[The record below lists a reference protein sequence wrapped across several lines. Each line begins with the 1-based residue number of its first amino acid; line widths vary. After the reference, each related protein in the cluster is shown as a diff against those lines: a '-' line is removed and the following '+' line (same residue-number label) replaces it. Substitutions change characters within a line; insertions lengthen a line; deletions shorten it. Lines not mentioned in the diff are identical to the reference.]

1 MGAGTVGTVQQ
12 QQQQYM
18 SSPKL
23 VGLSKHGP
31 MSPQQM
37 SPYARVGMPPP
48 MSPMIDP
55 MDDGDDDEDLLP
67 PEEEVLV
74 VPREFGRTDRLN
86 KDAKRERL
94 LELNS
99 PFPTRNEM
107 QAVLDGLQQATGK
120 GLLQMACFLHDQLEE
135 LVAVEQKEKVTKLRF
150 SLKGDEDEEED
161 QLQANDAHP
170 FTFKDTASSLRQ
182 GPRSTIGVL
191 LADRPEALGM
201 PGRCV
206 VHGSVPGSPAYFSGK
221 IRQGDVIM
229 QVDEQSVS
237 PDNVVSMMCGNDVPG
252 TRIKLLVD
260 RATRKRPFAVHLIRA
275 EADAVAHQKGIFE
288 MLASLAEA
296 AGTGQLDQNPH
307 LDNSN
312 TALHREMVEA
322 MKLLQREKTED
333 ELILREQLERKD
345 RALVKAQI
353 LIREFVAKSRQFLS
367 EADLHLPLPLGPNTN
382 EPQIATSEK
391 AGISQD
397 DLTPARCIGSILSIG
412 EGSED
417 TERDKLLVGETQD
430 GAQQMLGASETS
442 NDSTALGNGKMED
455 EVLQLR
461 ADLEAAHD
469 HTTLLTLEQ
478 EMLTQKLEISRN
490 ENKGQVHL
498 AEQLKKA
505 NVKCQELLQEQ
516 AKLQQQLEQVK
527 SKCNELSKA
536 NDALTSSLDEAGVT
550 LLELRS
556 EIAEKTDVI
565 DSLHKCR
572 SFQDEVSLLSQEFP
586 G

>member
-1 MGAGTVGTVQQ
+1 MGTGTVGMAQQ
-12 QQQQYM
+12 QPQYM

-48 MSPMIDP
+48 MSPVIDP

-67 PEEEVLV
+67 PEEELLV
-74 VPREFGRTDRLN
+74 APREFGRTDRLN

-135 LVAVEQKEKVTKLRF
+135 LIAVEKKEKVTKLRF
-150 SLKGDEDEEED
+150 SLKGDEDEEEH
-161 QLQANDAHP
+161 QLQDNP

-221 IRQGDVIM
+221 IKQGDVIM

-296 AGTGQLDQNPH
+296 AGTGQLDQSPH

-312 TALHREMVEA
+312 TSLHREMVEA

-353 LIREFVAKSRQFLS
+353 LIREFVAKSQQFLS
-367 EADLHLPLPLGPNTN
+367 ESHAADVHLPLPIGPNIN

-391 AGISQD
+391 AGIPQD
-397 DLTPARCIGSILSIG
+397 DSTPARCIGSILSMG
-412 EGSED
+412 ECSQD
-417 TERDKLLVGETQD
+417 AERDKLLVDETQD

-442 NDSTALGNGKMED
+442 TALDNGKMED

-461 ADLEAAHD
+461 AELEAAHD
-469 HTTLLTLEQ
+469 HATLLTLEQ
-478 EMLTQKLEISRN
+478 EMLTQKLEMARN

-498 AEQLKKA
+498 AEQLTEA

-536 NDALTSSLDEAGVT
+536 NDALTSSLDEAGVV

-572 SFQDEVSLLSQEFP
+572 SFQDEVSLLSPEFP
-586 G
+586 D